1 MAPDLRVEFRGVTK
15 RFGDVAAVDDV
26 SFGVRR
32 GEFCSVLGPSGCGKT
47 TSLRMIA
54 GFERPDAGEILID
67 GAPCTHLPPYRR
79 NTAMVFQGYA
89 LFPHRTVLQNVAFG
103 LRMRK
108 AGTRPEIDARARA
121 ALRLV
126 GLEGLED
133 RFPRQISGGQ
143 QQRVALARALVL
155 EPSVLLLD
163 EPLASLDL
171 KLRKTMRYELKQLQ
185 QRLGVTTVYV
195 THDQE
200 EALAMSDTIVLM
212 NQGRVEQIG
221 PPEEIYFRPASAF
234 VASFIGE
241 SNVLTGTVSALA
253 EDGTV
258 TLIATGVP
266 EALVARAR
274 PADRLRVGDA
284 VWAFVRA
291 ESVAVVG
298 ERPPADN
305 WVEGEIIERAFVGAY
320 CRYHLRAPGL
330 EPILIADVDTA
341 RARGV
346 RFEEKAVFVWEP
358 ADTILVRR
366 ADPVVRP

>member
-1 MAPDLRVEFRGVTK
+1 
-15 RFGDVAAVDDV
+15 
-26 SFGVRR
+26 
-32 GEFCSVLGPSGCGKT
+32 CGKT
-47 TSLRMIA
+47 TSLRLIA

-108 AGTRPEIDARARA
+108 AGPRLEIDARARA

-133 RFPRQISGGQ
+133 RSPRQISGGQ

-171 KLRKTMRYELKQLQ
+171 KLRKAMRYELKQLQ

-200 EALAMSDTIVLM
+200 EALAMSDTIELM
-212 NQGRVEQIG
+212 NQGRIEQIG
-221 PPEEIYFRPASAF
+221 SPEGIYFQHASGFVSGFLRASA
-234 VASFIGE
+234 
-241 SNVLTGTVSALA
+241 
-253 EDGTV
+253 
-258 TLIATGVP
+258 
-266 EALVARAR
+266 
-274 PADRLRVGDA
+274 
-284 VWAFVRA
+284 
-291 ESVAVVG
+291 
-298 ERPPADN
+298 
-305 WVEGEIIERAFVGAY
+305 
-320 CRYHLRAPGL
+320 AP
-330 EPILIADVDTA
+330 
-341 RARGV
+341 
-346 RFEEKAVFVWEP
+346 
-358 ADTILVRR
+358 
-366 ADPVVRP
+366 